1 MYRLFLS
8 LTSVLDFMT
17 SYISYFT
24 CLVMQHAVHKKS
36 GLTMKP
42 HELYARYRVIST
54 LLFSSRVNAFTDPTM
69 HRNFASSFRSIFP
82 PHER

>member
-1 MYRLFLS
+1 
-8 LTSVLDFMT
+8 MT

-24 CLVMQHAVHKKS
+24 CSDNAARGTQKKNS
-36 GLTMKP
+36 LTMKP

-54 LLFSSRVNAFTDPTM
+54 PLFSSRVNAFTDPTM
-69 HRNFASSFRSIFP
+69 HRNFTSSFRFIFP